1 MKKKNNLNHIL
12 EEIVNQYFGDFGI
25 EKTSE
30 IIFSEE
36 SQKTETKKTKKQK
49 PVEEIKAETMINEEE
64 KKISPDQQLMLESLK
79 EDFFNML
86 NTTKK
91 IEEKKELSDELENI
105 AKTFFK

>member
-12 EEIVNQYFGDFGI
+12 EEIVNQYFGDFGL
-25 EKTSE
+25 EKTSDK
-30 IIFSEE
+30 IISEE
-36 SQKTETKKTKKQK
+36 VKTESKKTKKQK
-49 PVEEIKAETMINEEE
+49 PVEAIKTEVLVNEEE
-64 KKISPDQQLMLESLK
+64 KKISPDQQIMLESLK
-79 EDFFNML
+79 EDLFAML

>member
-12 EEIVNQYFGDFGI
+12 EEIVNQYFGDFGL
-25 EKTSE
+25 EKTSDK
-30 IIFSEE
+30 IISEE
-36 SQKTETKKTKKQK
+36 SQKAETKKTKKQK
-49 PVEEIKAETMINEEE
+49 PVEEIKTETLVNEEE